1 MDNTMGVGSTCIACQ
16 NVHRKFIG
24 IELDAKYYNIAVN
37 RLQENENKLYENKN

>member
-24 IELDAKYYNIAVN
+24 IELNEKYYNIAVE
-37 RLQENENKLYENKN
+37 RLQENENNIV